1 MVRSRAFDEGAV
13 LTDAMHAFRRNGY
26 AATAIPALEAA
37 TGISAGSIYNSY
49 GDKRGIFFAAF
60 EHYLKAVLEYRIARH
75 AAPSHGLAGLRQLF
89 LSLLREPGG
98 EKFGCLI
105 TNSAIEFGPDKEMTD
120 QTVRKGFEI
129 LERVFLDRM
138 TTAKSAEKLRSGLDP
153 KVASI
158 RLLALYQGVLVLIR
172 GGYEPGKIRRAII
185 CEFDDIERNGD
196 DT

>member
-138 TTAKSAEKLRSGLDP
+138 TTAKSAGKAPKRPRSEGGIDPVAGTLPRRTRADPRRLRARKNSARHHL
-153 KVASI
+153 
-158 RLLALYQGVLVLIR
+158 R
-172 GGYEPGKIRRAII
+172 IRRHRK
-185 CEFDDIERNGD
+185 ERR
-196 DT
+196 